1 MVPCDRAMRS
11 ISRLGRLTDWGDIPC
26 DRVPGP
32 DTTVRTASGANQKSA
47 DIPVLQHKQP
57 LSTVD
62 TSGCRYTDPY
72 SLLNNSVQAFCS
84 GCARRMS
91 NIGISVFHCKVKCFI
106 SPFKLSG
113 VRPGVPRPVT
123 SLTHAL
129 SCPRT
134 KPQGIYSVSEEK
146 MPLGKST
153 NLHW

>member
-57 LSTVD
+57 LSTAD

-72 SLLNNSVQAFCS
+72 SVLNNSVQAFYS

-91 NIGISVFHCKVKCFI
+91 NHWHICFPLQSQVFHITILIVRSAPWCAKAGNIADTRIV
-106 SPFKLSG
+106 LSEDQ
-113 VRPGVPRPVT
+113 T
-123 SLTHAL
+123 SGYIL
-129 SCPRT
+129 R
-134 KPQGIYSVSEEK
+134 V
-146 MPLGKST
+146 
-153 NLHW
+153 